1 MSKVVIQQHKPWRT
15 VVWAIALAAG
25 VAALCAGYFIQRQI
39 ELQAEITK
47 MRSELVR
54 QKALVARRNAEL
66 EKLNRTVTRHE
77 RSRQVEQKGYARVE
91 RDLAGVQS
99 RILGLEEEVA
109 FYRSIVA
116 SSEQD
121 GVRVR
126 KLFLFPG
133 SEANRFR
140 YQVVLTRHMKDDKV
154 SSGSLSFTVSG
165 ESDGKARSIPAD
177 DLLGDGELEFSFKHF
192 HRLEGQFDLPP
203 EFVPRRVHVR
213 VKSGRGKRAG
223 TEKAFDWVVT
233 TG

>member
-1 MSKVVIQQHKPWRT
+1 MNKIVIQQHKPWRT
-15 VVWAIALAAG
+15 LVWAIGLAAG
-25 VAALCAGYFIQRQI
+25 VAVLCAGYFIQRQI
-39 ELQAEITK
+39 ELQSDITK
-47 MRSELVR
+47 MRSDLVR
-54 QKALVARRNAEL
+54 QKALVKRRDAEL
-66 EKLNRTVTRHE
+66 ERLSQAVAGHE
-77 RSRQVEQKGYARVE
+77 RSRQVERQAYAEVDRHLGE
-91 RDLAGVQS
+91 VQS

-116 SSEQD
+116 SSDQD

-133 SEANRFR
+133 AAANKFR

-154 SSGSLSFTVSG
+154 MSGSLSFSVSG
-165 ESDGKARSIPAD
+165 ESDGEARSIPAG
-177 DLLGDGELEFSFKHF
+177 DLLGDSELEFSFKHF

-213 VKSGRGKRAG
+213 VKAGRGKRAG
-223 TEKAFDWVVT
+223 TERAFDWVVT